1 MFNII
6 YFNINTT
13 IFILNAFNNSGLI
26 PDCSLLLPDGSGFL
40 LIRLIPPDDS
50 RFRLLT
56 AGAARYRP
64 SSL

>member
-13 IFILNAFNNSGLI
+13 IFILNAFNNSESI

-40 LIRLIPPDDS
+40 LMPS
-50 RFRLLT
+50 Y
-56 AGAARYRP
+56 AA
-64 SSL
+64 

>member
-40 LIRLIPPDDS
+40 LMPS
-50 RFRLLT
+50 Y
-56 AGAARYRP
+56 AA
-64 SSL
+64 